1 MNKAQY
7 TSTSV
12 ADGGNGMYP
21 LSTQTLA
28 FIQGQI
34 ELLQSLA
41 QIGGKR
47 YILKEPAN
55 GSIGVVVIDGEVLP
69 LAATPTTGKGIKVT
83 EERQN
88 IVADGTTY
96 VEARIVRSAKYVAT
110 YTPDTPNLYAASE
123 FANFAT
129 NQALYSTMQ
138 NLKLVA
144 DNLNARLYV
153 ATGIYSRKQLD
164 AQLTNMRLHCKV
176 GSAIINGAAEYTIN
190 VYRNGNTCT
199 QEQVLPNMQRYKR
212 EYDFEKKAWSE
223 FTAVSENLHIEVKIK
238 NRTTV
243 YVRHG
248 VIPEGVQLVL
258 LRKKRR
264 SKNRRT
270 GGSKTT
276 NELYKGKR
284 MSRQPKNQYVHFKG
298 IVLSTGTP
306 NQWYVPKCIAVADEK
321 REGSLIGK
329 ELPTLCQSLIY
340 QDKKSSV
347 GETIYAVQHSRK
359 KCSLRGDAEDTQAE
373 VYAKIGLQFAVS
385 DTRRKT
391 SGGEMVKMK
400 YRLWWFVDKDY
411 SVFGR
416 AYTLRGFSVE

>member
-21 LSTQTLA
+21 LSTQTLS
-28 FIQGQI
+28 FIQSQI
-34 ELLQSLA
+34 ELLQALA
-41 QIGGKR
+41 AIGGKR
-47 YILKEPAN
+47 YILKEPAD
-55 GSIGVVVIDGEVLP
+55 GSIGIVVIDGEVLP

-110 YTPDTPNLYAASE
+110 YTPNTPDLYAASE
-123 FANFAT
+123 FNNFAT
-129 NQALYSTMQ
+129 NQALFSTMQ

-153 ATGIYSRKQLD
+153 ATGIYSRAQLD
-164 AQLTNMRLHCKV
+164 VQLTNIRLHCKA
-176 GSAIINGAAEYTIN
+176 GSAVINGAAEYTIN

-199 QEQVLPNMQRYKR
+199 QEQILPNMQRYKR
-212 EYDFEKKAWSE
+212 EYDFAKKAWGE
-223 FTAVSENLHIEVKIK
+223 FTAVTENLHIEVKIK
-238 NRTTV
+238 DRTTV

-248 VIPEGVQLVL
+248 VIPEGVELVL

-264 SKNRRT
+264 SKHRRT
-270 GGSKTT
+270 GGSNTT
-276 NELYKGKR
+276 NELYKGKK
-284 MSRQPKNQYVHFKG
+284 MKRQPKNQYVHFKG
-298 IVLSTGTP
+298 IVLSTGEP
-306 NQWYVPKCIAVADEK
+306 NKWYVPKCVAVADEK
-321 REGSLIGK
+321 RDGSLIGK
-329 ELPTLCQSLIY
+329 EMPTLCQSLIY
-340 QDKKSSV
+340 YDKTSSV
-347 GETIYAVQHSRK
+347 GESIYTVQHSRK
-359 KCSLRGDAEDTQAE
+359 KCSLRGEAENTQAE

-385 DTRRKT
+385 DTRRKS

-400 YRLWWFVDKDY
+400 YRLWWYCDKY
-411 SVFGR
+411 PIPFGR

>member
-34 ELLQSLA
+34 ELLQTLA

-110 YTPDTPNLYAASE
+110 YTPDTPNLYATSE

-164 AQLTNMRLHCKV
+164 AQLTNIRLHCKV

-223 FTAVSENLHIEVKIK
+223 FTAVTENLHIEVKIK

-284 MSRQPKNQYVHFKG
+284 LSRQPKNQYVHFKG

-340 QDKKSSV
+340 QDKASSV
-347 GETIYAVQHSRK
+347 GETIYAVQHTGK
-359 KCSLRGDAEDTQAE
+359 KSSFRGRAENTQAE

-400 YRLWWFVDKDY
+400 YRLWWFNDKDY
-411 SVFGR
+411 SIFGR
-416 AYTLRGFSVE
+416 VYALRGFSVE

>member
-28 FIQGQI
+28 FIQSQI
-34 ELLQSLA
+34 EQLQSLA

-47 YILKEPAN
+47 YVLKEPAN
-55 GSIGVVVIDGEVLP
+55 GALGIVVIDGEVLP
-69 LAATPTTGKGIKVT
+69 LAASPTSGKGIKVM
-83 EERQN
+83 EERQD

-96 VEARIVRSAKYVAT
+96 VEARILRSAKYVAT
-110 YTPDTPNLYAASE
+110 YTKDTPNLYPASD
-123 FANFAT
+123 FRKFST
-129 NQALYSTMQ
+129 NEALQSIID
-138 NLKLVA
+138 NLKITS
-144 DNLNARLYV
+144 DNIEARLKV
-153 ATGIYSRKQLD
+153 RVGVFSRAQLD
-164 AQLTNMRLHCKV
+164 AASANERLQCKK
-176 GSAIINGAAEYTIN
+176 GSAVINGAAEYTVN
-190 VYRNGNTCT
+190 VYNNGDTLT

-212 EYDFEKKAWSE
+212 EYDFVKKQWGE
-223 FTAVSENLHIEVKIK
+223 FTAVTENLHIEVKIK

-248 VIPEGVQLVL
+248 VIPEGVELVL

-264 SKNRRT
+264 SKKRRS
-270 GGSKTT
+270 GGSRTT
-276 NELYKGKR
+276 NVNYKGKT
-284 MSRQPKNQYVHFKG
+284 MYRQAKNQYVHFKG

-306 NQWYVPKCIAVADEK
+306 NQWYVPKCVAVADEK
-321 REGSLIGK
+321 TDKNLIGK

-340 QDKKSSV
+340 QDKK
-347 GETIYAVQHSRK
+347 GRMAVQYTSK
-359 KCSLRGDAEDTQAE
+359 KCSYRGEQDNTNAE

-385 DTRRKT
+385 DARRKS

-400 YRLWWFVDKDY
+400 YRLWWYSDKSSQPY
-411 SVFGR
+411 GKT
-416 AYTLRGFSVE
+416 YTLRSFSVE

>member
-83 EERQN
+83 EERQD

-110 YTPDTPNLYAASE
+110 YTPDTPDLYAASE

-176 GSAIINGAAEYTIN
+176 GSAIINGAAEYTVN

-223 FTAVSENLHIEVKIK
+223 FTAVTENLHIEVKIK

-306 NQWYVPKCIAVADEK
+306 NQWYVPKCIAVADEE
-321 REGSLIGK
+321 REGNLIGK
-329 ELPTLCQSLIY
+329 ELPTLCQSLIFL
-340 QDKKSSV
+340 DRRSTV
-347 GETIYAVQHSRK
+347 GGTRYVVQHTGK
-359 KCSLRGDAEDTQAE
+359 KCSLRGELKDTQAE

-391 SGGEMVKMK
+391 SGGEMVRMK
-400 YRLWWFVDKDY
+400 YRLWWWTSDDPVP
-411 SVFGR
+411 FGT
-416 AYTLRGFSVE
+416 AKALRGFSVE

>member
-21 LSTQTLA
+21 LSTQTLS
-28 FIQGQI
+28 FIQSQI
-34 ELLQSLA
+34 ELLQALA

-55 GSIGVVVIDGEVLP
+55 GSIGIVVIDGEVLP

-110 YTPDTPNLYAASE
+110 YTPNTPNLYAASE
-123 FANFAT
+123 FNSFAT
-129 NQALYSTMQ
+129 NQALFSTID

-144 DNLNARLYV
+144 DNLNARLLV
-153 ATGIYSRKQLD
+153 KTGVYSRAQLD
-164 AQLTNMRLHCKV
+164 VQLKTMRLHCKA
-176 GSAIINGAAEYTIN
+176 GSAVINGAAEYTIN

-199 QEQVLPNMQRYKR
+199 QEQILPNMQRYKR
-212 EYDFEKKAWSE
+212 EYDFDKEVWSE
-223 FTAVSENLHIEVKIK
+223 FTAVTENLHIEVKIK

-298 IVLSTGTP
+298 IVLSTGKP
-306 NQWYVPKCIAVADEK
+306 NEWYVPKCIAVADEA
-321 REGSLIGK
+321 RDGNLIGK
-329 ELPTLCQSLIY
+329 EMPTLCQSLIY
-340 QDKKSSV
+340 YDKSSEV
-347 GETIYAVQHSRK
+347 GQTVYAVQHTRK
-359 KCSLRGDAEDTQAE
+359 KCSLRGEAEDTQAE

-385 DTRRKT
+385 DTLRKS

-400 YRLWWFVDKDY
+400 YRLWWFCDKNPIP
-411 SVFGR
+411 FGT
-416 AYTLRGFSVE
+416 AKALRGFSVE

>member
-21 LSTQTLA
+21 LSTQTLS
-28 FIQGQI
+28 FIQSQI
-34 ELLQSLA
+34 ELLQALA

-55 GSIGVVVIDGEVLP
+55 GSIGIVVIDGEVLP

-110 YTPDTPNLYAASE
+110 YTPDTPDLYAASE
-123 FANFAT
+123 FNSFAT
-129 NQALYSTMQ
+129 NQALFSTLQ

-153 ATGIYSRKQLD
+153 ATGVYSRAQLD
-164 AQLTNMRLHCKV
+164 VQLTNMRLHCKA
-176 GSAIINGAAEYTIN
+176 GSAVINGAAEYTIN

-199 QEQVLPNMQRYKR
+199 QEQILPNMQRYKR
-212 EYDFEKKAWSE
+212 EYDFDKKAWGE
-223 FTAVSENLHIEVKIK
+223 FTAVTENLHIEVKIK

-298 IVLSTGTP
+298 IVLSTGNP
-306 NQWYVPKCIAVADEK
+306 NEWYVPKCIAVADEA
-321 REGSLIGK
+321 RDGNLIGK
-329 ELPTLCQSLIY
+329 EMPTLCQSLIHY
-340 QDKKSSV
+340 DKTSKV
-347 GETIYAVQHSRK
+347 GQTVYAVQHTRK
-359 KCSLRGDAEDTQAE
+359 KCSLRGEADDTQAE

-385 DTRRKT
+385 DTLRKS

-400 YRLWWFVDKDY
+400 YRLWWFCDKNPIP
-411 SVFGR
+411 FGT
-416 AYTLRGFSVE
+416 AKALRGFSVE

>member
-28 FIQGQI
+28 FIQSQI
-34 ELLQSLA
+34 ELLQALA

-47 YILKEPAN
+47 YILKEPVN
-55 GSIGVVVIDGEVLP
+55 GNIGIVVIDGEVLP
-69 LAATPTTGKGIKVT
+69 LAAKPTTGKGIKVT

-96 VEARIVRSAKYVAT
+96 VEARIVRSAKYVSD
-110 YTPDTPNLYAASE
+110 YTENTPNLYATSE

-129 NQALYSTMQ
+129 NQALYSTLQ
-138 NLKLVA
+138 NIKVIS
-144 DNLNARLYV
+144 DNLNSRLYV
-153 ATGIYSRKQLD
+153 ATGVYSRAQLD
-164 AQLTNMRLHCKV
+164 AQLTNMRLHCKT
-176 GSAIINGAAEYTIN
+176 GSATINGAAEYTIN

-212 EYDFEKKAWSE
+212 EYDFAKKAWSE
-223 FTAVSENLHIEVKIK
+223 FTAVTENLHIEVKIK

-264 SKNRRT
+264 GKKRRS
-270 GGSKTT
+270 GGAKTT
-276 NELYKGKR
+276 NILFKGKV
-284 MSRQPKNQYVHFKG
+284 SNRQPKNQYVHFKG
-298 IVLSTGTP
+298 IVLSTGKP
-306 NQWYVPKCIAVADEK
+306 NEWYVPKCIAVAD
-321 REGSLIGK
+321 RTTDGNLIGK
-329 ELPTLCQSLIY
+329 ELPTLCSSLIY
-340 QDKKSSV
+340 QDKAGRYSV
-347 GETIYAVQHSRK
+347 QNTSK
-359 KCSLRGDAEDTQAE
+359 KCSLRGSDKGTQAE

-385 DTRRKT
+385 NSRSKT
-391 SGGEMVKMK
+391 SGGEMVRMK
-400 YRLWWFVDKDY
+400 YRLWWFVDKY
-411 SVFGR
+411 PIPFGR
-416 AYTLRGFSVE
+416 ASTLRGFSVE

>member
-28 FIQGQI
+28 FIQSQI
-34 ELLQSLA
+34 ELLQALA

-55 GSIGVVVIDGEVLP
+55 GNTGIVVIDGEVLP
-69 LAATPTTGKGIKVT
+69 LAAKPTTGKGIKVT
-83 EERQN
+83 EERQD
-88 IVADGTTY
+88 IVADGTAY
-96 VEARIVRSAKYVAT
+96 VEARIVRSAKYVSG
-110 YTPDTPNLYAASE
+110 YTPNTENLYAASE
-123 FANFAT
+123 FSNFAT
-129 NQALYSTMQ
+129 NQALYSTLQ
-138 NLKLVA
+138 NLKIIS
-144 DNLNARLYV
+144 DNLNSRLYV
-153 ATGIYSRKQLD
+153 ATGVYSRAQLD
-164 AQLTNMRLHCKV
+164 AQLTNMRLHCKA
-176 GSAIINGAAEYTIN
+176 GSATINGAAEYTVN

-212 EYDFEKKAWSE
+212 EYDFDKKAWSE
-223 FTAVSENLHIEVKIK
+223 FTAVTDNLHIEVKIK

-264 SKNRRT
+264 GKKRRS
-270 GGSKTT
+270 GGAKTT
-276 NELYKGKR
+276 NVLFIGKVLT
-284 MSRQPKNQYVHFKG
+284 RQPKNQYVHFKG
-298 IVLSTGTP
+298 IVLSTGKP
-306 NQWYVPKCIAVADEK
+306 NEWYVPKCIAVADEK
-321 REGSLIGK
+321 RDGSLIGK
-329 ELPTLCQSLIY
+329 EMPTLCQSLIY
-340 QDKKSSV
+340 QDKA
-347 GETIYAVQHSRK
+347 GRYAVQNTSK
-359 KCSLRGDAEDTQAE
+359 KCSHRGATEDTQAE

-385 DTRRKT
+385 DARRKS
-391 SGGEMVKMK
+391 SGGEMVRMK
-400 YRLWWFVDKDY
+400 YRLWWFTEKNPLP
-411 SVFGR
+411 FGR

>member
-21 LSTQTLA
+21 LSTQTLS
-28 FIQGQI
+28 FIQSQI
-34 ELLQSLA
+34 ELLQALA
-41 QIGGKR
+41 AIGGKR
-47 YILKEPAN
+47 YILKEPAD
-55 GSIGVVVIDGEVLP
+55 GSIGIVVIDGEVLP

-110 YTPDTPNLYAASE
+110 YTPNTPNLYAASE
-123 FANFAT
+123 FNNFAT
-129 NQALYSTMQ
+129 NQALFSTMQ
-138 NLKLVA
+138 NLKLIA

-153 ATGIYSRKQLD
+153 ATGIYSRAQLD
-164 AQLTNMRLHCKV
+164 VQLTNIRLHCKA
-176 GSAIINGAAEYTIN
+176 GSAVINGAAEYTIN

-199 QEQVLPNMQRYKR
+199 QEQILPNMQRYKR
-212 EYDFEKKAWSE
+212 EYDFAKKAWGE
-223 FTAVSENLHIEVKIK
+223 FTAVTENLHIEVKIK
-238 NRTTV
+238 DRTTV

-248 VIPEGVQLVL
+248 VIPEGVELVL

-264 SKNRRT
+264 SKHRRT
-270 GGSKTT
+270 GGSNTT
-276 NELYKGKR
+276 NELYKGKK
-284 MSRQPKNQYVHFKG
+284 MKRQPKNQYVHFKG
-298 IVLSTGTP
+298 IVLSTGEP
-306 NQWYVPKCIAVADEK
+306 NKWYVPKCVAVADEK
-321 REGSLIGK
+321 RDGSLIGK
-329 ELPTLCQSLIY
+329 EMPTLCQSLIY
-340 QDKKSSV
+340 YDKTSSV
-347 GETIYAVQHSRK
+347 GESIYTVQHSRK
-359 KCSLRGDAEDTQAE
+359 KCSLRGEAENTQAE

-385 DTRRKT
+385 DTRRKS

-400 YRLWWFVDKDY
+400 YRLWWYCDKY
-411 SVFGR
+411 PIPFGR

>member
-21 LSTQTLA
+21 LSTQTLS
-28 FIQGQI
+28 FIQSQI
-34 ELLQSLA
+34 ELLQALA
-41 QIGGKR
+41 AIGGKR
-47 YILKEPAN
+47 YILKEPAD
-55 GSIGVVVIDGEVLP
+55 GSIGIVVIDGEVLP

-110 YTPDTPNLYAASE
+110 YTPNTPDLYAASE
-123 FANFAT
+123 FNNFAT
-129 NQALYSTMQ
+129 NQALFSTMQ

-153 ATGIYSRKQLD
+153 ATGVYSRAQLD
-164 AQLTNMRLHCKV
+164 VQLTNIRLHCKA
-176 GSAIINGAAEYTIN
+176 GSAVINGAAEYTIN

-199 QEQVLPNMQRYKR
+199 QEQILPNMQRYKR
-212 EYDFEKKAWSE
+212 EYDFAKKAWGE
-223 FTAVSENLHIEVKIK
+223 FTAVTENLHIEVKIK
-238 NRTTV
+238 DRTTV

-248 VIPEGVQLVL
+248 VIPEGVELVL

-264 SKNRRT
+264 SKHRRT
-270 GGSKTT
+270 GGSNTT
-276 NELYKGKR
+276 NELYKGKK
-284 MSRQPKNQYVHFKG
+284 MKRQPKNQYVHFKG
-298 IVLSTGTP
+298 IVLSTGEP
-306 NQWYVPKCIAVADEK
+306 NKWYVPKCVAVADEK
-321 REGSLIGK
+321 RDGSLIGK
-329 ELPTLCQSLIY
+329 EMPTLCQSLIY
-340 QDKKSSV
+340 YDKTSSV
-347 GETIYAVQHSRK
+347 GESIYTVQHSRK
-359 KCSLRGDAEDTQAE
+359 KCSLRGEAENTQAE

-385 DTRRKT
+385 DTRRKS

-400 YRLWWFVDKDY
+400 YRLWWYCDKY
-411 SVFGR
+411 PIPFGR

>member
-21 LSTQTLA
+21 LSIQTLA
-28 FIQGQI
+28 FIQSQI
-34 ELLQSLA
+34 ELLQALA
-41 QIGGKR
+41 AIGGKR

-55 GSIGVVVIDGEVLP
+55 GGIGIVVIDGEVLP

-110 YTPDTPNLYAASE
+110 YTPNTPNLYAASE
-123 FANFAT
+123 FNSFAT
-129 NQALYSTMQ
+129 NQALFSTID

-144 DNLNARLYV
+144 DNLNARLLV
-153 ATGIYSRKQLD
+153 KTGVYSRAQLD
-164 AQLTNMRLHCKV
+164 VQLKTMRLHCKT
-176 GSAIINGAAEYTIN
+176 GSAVINGAAEYTIN

-199 QEQVLPNMQRYKR
+199 QEQILPNMQRYKR
-212 EYDFEKKAWSE
+212 EYDFDKEVWSE
-223 FTAVSENLHIEVKIK
+223 FTAVTENLHIEVKIK

-298 IVLSTGTP
+298 IVLSTGKP
-306 NQWYVPKCIAVADEK
+306 NEWYVPKCIAVADEA
-321 REGSLIGK
+321 RDGNLIGK
-329 ELPTLCQSLIY
+329 EMPTLCQSLIY
-340 QDKKSSV
+340 YDKSSEV
-347 GETIYAVQHSRK
+347 GQTVYAVHHTRK
-359 KCSLRGDAEDTQAE
+359 KCSLRGEAEDTQAE

-385 DTRRKT
+385 DTLRKS

-400 YRLWWFVDKDY
+400 YRLWWFCDKNPIP
-411 SVFGR
+411 FGT
-416 AYTLRGFSVE
+416 AKALRGFSVE

>member
-34 ELLQSLA
+34 ELLQTLA

-238 NRTTV
+238 NRTTL

-321 REGSLIGK
+321 REGNLIGK

>member
-21 LSTQTLA
+21 LSTQTLS
-28 FIQGQI
+28 FIQSQI
-34 ELLQSLA
+34 ELLQALA
-41 QIGGKR
+41 AIGGKR
-47 YILKEPAN
+47 YILKEPAD
-55 GSIGVVVIDGEVLP
+55 GSIGIVVIDGEVLP

-110 YTPDTPNLYAASE
+110 YTPNTPDLYAASE
-123 FANFAT
+123 FNNFAT
-129 NQALYSTMQ
+129 NQALFSTMQ
-138 NLKLVA
+138 NLKLIA

-153 ATGIYSRKQLD
+153 ATGIYSRAQLD
-164 AQLTNMRLHCKV
+164 VQLTKIRLHCKA
-176 GSAIINGAAEYTIN
+176 GSAVINGAAEYTIN

-199 QEQVLPNMQRYKR
+199 QEQILPNMQRYKR
-212 EYDFEKKAWSE
+212 EYDFAKKAWGE
-223 FTAVSENLHIEVKIK
+223 FTAVTENLHIEVKIK
-238 NRTTV
+238 DRTTV

-248 VIPEGVQLVL
+248 VIPEGVELVL

-264 SKNRRT
+264 SKHRRT
-270 GGSKTT
+270 GGSNTT
-276 NELYKGKR
+276 NELYKGKK
-284 MSRQPKNQYVHFKG
+284 MKRQPKNQYVHFKG
-298 IVLSTGTP
+298 IVLSTGEP
-306 NQWYVPKCIAVADEK
+306 NKWYVPKCVAVADEK
-321 REGSLIGK
+321 RDGSLIGK
-329 ELPTLCQSLIY
+329 EMPTLCQSLIY
-340 QDKKSSV
+340 YDKTSSV
-347 GETIYAVQHSRK
+347 GESIYTVQHSRK
-359 KCSLRGDAEDTQAE
+359 KCSLRGEAENTQAE

-385 DTRRKT
+385 DTRRKS

-400 YRLWWFVDKDY
+400 YRLWWYCDKY
-411 SVFGR
+411 PIPFGR

>member
-21 LSTQTLA
+21 LSTQTLS
-28 FIQGQI
+28 FIQSQI
-34 ELLQSLA
+34 ELLQALA
-41 QIGGKR
+41 AIGGKR
-47 YILKEPAN
+47 YILKEPAD
-55 GSIGVVVIDGEVLP
+55 GSIGIVVIDGEVLP

-110 YTPDTPNLYAASE
+110 YTPNTPDLYAASE
-123 FANFAT
+123 FNNFAT
-129 NQALYSTMQ
+129 NQALFSTMQ

-153 ATGIYSRKQLD
+153 ATGVYSRAQLD
-164 AQLTNMRLHCKV
+164 VQLTNIRLHCKA
-176 GSAIINGAAEYTIN
+176 GSAVINGAAEYTIN

-199 QEQVLPNMQRYKR
+199 QEQILPNMQRYKR
-212 EYDFEKKAWSE
+212 EYDFAKKAWGE
-223 FTAVSENLHIEVKIK
+223 FTAVTENLHIEVKIK
-238 NRTTV
+238 DRTTV

-248 VIPEGVQLVL
+248 VIPEGVELVL

-264 SKNRRT
+264 SKHRRT
-270 GGSKTT
+270 GGSNTT
-276 NELYKGKR
+276 NELYKGKK
-284 MSRQPKNQYVHFKG
+284 MKRQPKNQYVHFKG
-298 IVLSTGTP
+298 IVLSTGEP
-306 NQWYVPKCIAVADEK
+306 NKWYVPKCVAVADEE
-321 REGSLIGK
+321 RDGDLIGK
-329 ELPTLCQSLIY
+329 EMPTLCQSLIY
-340 QDKKSSV
+340 YDKTSSV
-347 GETIYAVQHSRK
+347 GESIYTVQHSRK
-359 KCSLRGDAEDTQAE
+359 KCSLRGEAENTQAE

-385 DTRRKT
+385 DTRRKS

-400 YRLWWFVDKDY
+400 YRLWWYCDKY
-411 SVFGR
+411 PIPFGR

>member
-21 LSTQTLA
+21 LSIQTLA
-28 FIQGQI
+28 FIQSQI
-34 ELLQSLA
+34 ELLQALA
-41 QIGGKR
+41 AIGGKR

-55 GSIGVVVIDGEVLP
+55 GSIGIVVIDGEVLP
-69 LAATPTTGKGIKVT
+69 LAASPTTGKGIKVS

-110 YTPDTPNLYAASE
+110 YTPNTANLYAASE
-123 FANFAT
+123 FNSFST
-129 NQALYSTMQ
+129 NQALFSTLQ
-138 NLKLVA
+138 NLKIVA

-153 ATGIYSRKQLD
+153 ATGIYSRAQLD
-164 AQLTNMRLHCKV
+164 SQLTNMRLHCKA
-176 GSAIINGAAEYTIN
+176 GSAVINSAAEYTLN

-199 QEQVLPNMQRYKR
+199 QEQILPNMQRYKR
-212 EYDFEKKAWSE
+212 EYDFDKKVWGE
-223 FTAVSENLHIEVKIK
+223 FTAVTENLHIEVKIK

-276 NELYKGKR
+276 NELYVGKR
-284 MSRQPKNQYVHFKG
+284 ISRQPKNQYVHFKG
-298 IVLSTGTP
+298 IVLSTGNP
-306 NQWYVPKCIAVADEK
+306 NEWYVPKCVAVADEV
-321 REGSLIGK
+321 RDGSLIGK

-340 QDKKSSV
+340 YDKSSTT
-347 GETIYAVQHSRK
+347 GRSIYAVQHSRK
-359 KCSLRGDAEDTQAE
+359 KCSLRGGEEDTQAE

-385 DTRRKT
+385 DTLRKS
-391 SGGEMVKMK
+391 SGGEMVKIK
-400 YRLWWFVDKDY
+400 YRLWWWTSDQPFP
-411 SVFGR
+411 FGT
-416 AYTLRGFSVE
+416 AKALRGFSVE

>member
-21 LSTQTLA
+21 LSTQTLS
-28 FIQGQI
+28 FIQSQI
-34 ELLQSLA
+34 ELLQALA
-41 QIGGKR
+41 AIGGKR

-55 GSIGVVVIDGEVLP
+55 GSIGIVVIDGEVLP

-110 YTPDTPNLYAASE
+110 YTPNTPDLYAASE
-123 FANFAT
+123 FNSFAT
-129 NQALYSTMQ
+129 NQALFSTLQ

-153 ATGIYSRKQLD
+153 ATGVYSRATLD
-164 AQLTNMRLHCKV
+164 SQLTNMRLHCKT
-176 GSAIINGAAEYTIN
+176 GSAVINGAAEYTIN

-199 QEQVLPNMQRYKR
+199 QEQILPNMQRYKR
-212 EYDFEKKAWSE
+212 EYDFAKKAWGE
-223 FTAVSENLHIEVKIK
+223 FTAVTENLHIEVKIK
-238 NRTTV
+238 DRTTV

-248 VIPEGVQLVL
+248 VIPEGVELVL

-264 SKNRRT
+264 SKHRRT

-276 NELYKGKR
+276 NELYKGKK
-284 MSRQPKNQYVHFKG
+284 MKRQPKNQYVHFKG

-321 REGSLIGK
+321 RDGNLIGK
-329 ELPTLCQSLIY
+329 ELPTLCKSLIY
-340 QDKKSSV
+340 KDDQ
-347 GETIYAVQHSRK
+347 GRYAVQHTSK
-359 KCSLRGDAEDTQAE
+359 KCSYKAEIQKTDAE

-385 DTRRKT
+385 DTLRKT
-391 SGGEMVKMK
+391 SGGEMVGMK
-400 YRLWWFVDKDY
+400 YRLWW
-411 SVFGR
+411 
-416 AYTLRGFSVE
+416 YTPETRVPPYVLRGFSVE